1 MWLTSRGPCLGLF
14 ALTVSA
20 GCGAG
25 SPDERPS
32 QPPPIES
39 ASPAPAAGQAIVNDD
54 WGLAA
59 VKLPDPCTVLS
70 LKELNAT
77 LARTDF
83 STGRLESAPNGGQ
96 SCTFPAR
103 AGGGASISIGVQSAE
118 SFTAVRAML
127 EREPSKPHGV
137 PNLGD
142 DAYFW
147 DDRLYVR
154 LGQRSLTVW
163 VAVAGEPSR
172 VSALALAKAVID
184 KLR

>member
-1 MWLTSRGPCLGLF
+1 MWSTSRCTCLGLILL
-14 ALTVSA
+14 AASA
-20 GCGAG
+20 GCGAA
-25 SPDERPS
+25 SPDEA
-32 QPPPIES
+32 
-39 ASPAPAAGQAIVNDD
+39 ASPQPAVDRASAPVAGGQPIVNDD

-70 LKELNAT
+70 LADLNAT
-77 LARTDF
+77 LGRTDLG
-83 STGRLESAPNGGQ
+83 TGRLESAPNGGQ
-96 SCTFPAR
+96 SCTFPAK

-137 PNLGD
+137 PSLGD

-147 DDRLYVR
+147 DDRLYIRV
-154 LGQRSLTVW
+154 GQRSLTVW

-172 VSALALAKAVID
+172 VSALALAKAVIAR
-184 KLR
+184 LR